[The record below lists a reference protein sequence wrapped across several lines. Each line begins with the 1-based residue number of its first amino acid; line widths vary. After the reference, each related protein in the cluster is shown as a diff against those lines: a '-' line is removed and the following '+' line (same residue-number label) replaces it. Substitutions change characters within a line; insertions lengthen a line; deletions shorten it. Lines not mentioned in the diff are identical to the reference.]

1 MSRPDGTNRR
11 SLIRSLAVVIALTV
25 FGGSAFGQD
34 MIIHLPMDDLDS
46 SNAAIGGSPRMYV
59 KTGEAT
65 PQVVPGKIGQAIE
78 FDSQA
83 VIALPFDLN
92 HNDYPA
98 VTITAWVRQG
108 LATSG
113 TRAILSSGSDAGA
126 RLGVNGGRL
135 AVKAGRTGVSFDRD
149 MPKAEWVFVAAVI
162 DVQNGYA
169 RLHQDDAVFVRE
181 GIDTSAKPPKEFA
194 NPYEENGG
202 KQPYVFV
209 GGHQFRTWQQT
220 ARRLTID
227 DVRVYAGVLSP
238 RQIDELRSKA
248 QPR

>member
-11 SLIRSLAVVIALTV
+11 SLIRSVTVVVALSV
-25 FGGSAFGQD
+25 FGGPAFSQD

-78 FDSQA
+78 FDSRA

-181 GIDTSAKPPKEFA
+181 GIDT
-194 NPYEENGG
+194 YEENGG